1 MSFFERISKDKAGT
15 ILFLTSLSV
24 ILITLGII
32 QTLLFET
39 ITFFTDIAEHRG
51 WFSLDWNVGGIQSAS
66 GFACLIL
73 VVALILD
80 NESKKEENR
89 LSIISQEVWNPHH
102 GIVKA
107 IFIIVVLQLLLNDS
121 FLLGLSILFFAMV
134 WRATGKLQMKR
145 IFGGNIEI

>member
-51 WFSLDWNVGGIQSAS
+51 WFSLDWNVGGIQSVS

-80 NESKKEENR
+80 NEGKKEENR
-89 LSIISQEVWNPHH
+89 LSP
-102 GIVKA
+102 
-107 IFIIVVLQLLLNDS
+107 
-121 FLLGLSILFFAMV
+121 
-134 WRATGKLQMKR
+134 
-145 IFGGNIEI
+145 